1 MTQGEGSV
9 QNQLR
14 RPVSRPTLSLPRL
27 AEHLRRTQAAVV
39 FQKQY
44 RMRRARLAYR
54 KVRRAAI
61 VIQACTRGMF
71 VRRIYRQVC
80 ARWV

>member
-1 MTQGEGSV
+1 M
-9 QNQLR
+9 
-14 RPVSRPTLSLPRL
+14 
-27 AEHLRRTQAAVV
+27 V

-44 RMRRARLAYR
+44 RMRRARLAYQ

-71 VRRIYRQVC
+71 VRKIYRQVC
-80 ARWV
+80 ARWVRTQTSAPADELSPP